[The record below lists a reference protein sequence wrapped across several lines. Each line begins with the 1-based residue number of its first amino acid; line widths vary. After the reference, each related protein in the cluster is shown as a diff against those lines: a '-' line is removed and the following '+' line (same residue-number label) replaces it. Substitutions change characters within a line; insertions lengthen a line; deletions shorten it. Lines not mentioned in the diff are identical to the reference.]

1 MESCIQIL
9 CTAEV
14 KTQLKGG
21 TRKSG
26 PLWKVVDFRKGKNEM
41 EGGKEK
47 LKAVIIWIYVLILE
61 TIA

>member
-26 PLWKVVDFRKGKNEM
+26 PLWKVVDFWKGKNEM
-41 EGGKEK
+41 EGEK
-47 LKAVIIWIYVLILE
+47 KNWKQ
-61 TIA
+61 

>member
-14 KTQLKGG
+14 NTQLKGG

-26 PLWKVVDFRKGKNEM
+26 PLLKVVDFRKGKNEM

-47 LKAVIIWIYVLILE
+47 LKAVII
-61 TIA
+61 